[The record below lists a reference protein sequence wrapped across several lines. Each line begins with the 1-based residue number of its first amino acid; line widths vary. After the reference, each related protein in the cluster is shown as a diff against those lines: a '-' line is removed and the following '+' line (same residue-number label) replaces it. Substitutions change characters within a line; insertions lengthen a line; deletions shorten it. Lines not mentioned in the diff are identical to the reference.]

1 MTHSLQLGRS
11 LRLAMGVAALA
22 ATLLAQVTFSDV
34 TREAGIAWKHNA
46 GKAGKKWLPE
56 TMGPGCAFV
65 DVNNDGYPD
74 IVLVNSRSW
83 TLGKTRSTSALYL
96 NNRNGTFRNATSG
109 SGLDVELYGLGV
121 AAADYDNDGL
131 VDLYITALEGDRL
144 LRNLGN
150 GKFNDVTALA
160 GITNKG
166 FGTSAAF
173 FDFDRDGKLDL
184 FVANYVQW
192 SAEKDLFC
200 SLDGSSKSYCTPE
213 SYKGR
218 SPVLY
223 RNLGGGKFQDVTK
236 AAGLHDETSK
246 GLGVAVFDF
255 DNDGWADIFVA
266 NDTQPNKL
274 YRNLKNGKFEDL
286 GLTAGVAFDEGG
298 VARGAMGVD
307 AADYSRSGRQH
318 LVVGNFSNQMLSLFH
333 NEGKGLFVDDAARA
347 GVGRPSLL
355 TLTFGTF
362 FLDYDNDGYLDI
374 FTANGHIDE
383 EIERVQPKVKY
394 AQAPQMYRSLMGK
407 RFQDV
412 SAKLGPAF
420 QKPQVARGAAYAD
433 YDLDGDLDILIA
445 NNNGTPVLL
454 RNDGGNAKGWLRVRT
469 VGSTANRNGIGAVLT
484 LTSASGAQTQ
494 TVRSGSSYC
503 SQSDLAVMFGLGADD
518 KATRL
523 EIVWPGGER
532 QVINN
537 PPIRKTI
544 TVVQGKG
551 IQ

>member
-1 MTHSLQLGRS
+1 MSI
-11 LRLAMGVAALA
+11 LRFALPMLLAL
-22 ATLLAQVTFSDV
+22 TLSAQVTFIDV
-34 TREAGIAWKHNA
+34 TRQAGITWRHNA

-56 TMGPGCAFV
+56 TMGPGCAFL
-65 DVNNDGYPD
+65 DLNNDGYPD

-83 TLGKTRSTSALYL
+83 TPGKAKSLSALYL
-96 NNRNGTFRNATSG
+96 NNGNGTFRDATVG
-109 SGLDVELYGLGV
+109 SGLDVERYGLGV
-121 AAADYDNDGL
+121 TAGDFDNDGL
-131 VDLYITALEGDRL
+131 PDLYVTALEGDRL

-150 GKFNDVTALA
+150 GKFQDVTTQA
-160 GITNKG
+160 GIANKG
-166 FGTSAAF
+166 FGSSAAF

-192 SAEKDLFC
+192 SATNDLFC
-200 SLDGSSKSYCTPE
+200 SLDGAAKSYCTPE

-236 AAGLHDETSK
+236 SAGVYDESSK
-246 GLGVAVFDF
+246 GLGVTVFDY
-255 DNDGWADIFVA
+255 DNDGWQDLFVA

-274 YRNLKNGKFEDL
+274 YHNLRNGRFEDV
-286 GLTAGVAFDEGG
+286 GLTAGVAFDESG

-355 TLTFGTF
+355 TLTFGAF
-362 FLDYDNDGYLDI
+362 FLDYDNDGFLDI

-383 EIERVQPKVKY
+383 EITRVQPKVTY
-394 AQAPQMYRSLMGK
+394 AQAPQMYRNLGGK

-412 SAKLGPAF
+412 SATLGQDF
-420 QKPQVARGAAYAD
+420 QKALVARGAAYAD
-433 YDLDGDLDILIA
+433 YDLDGDPDILIA
-445 NNNGTPVLL
+445 NNNGAPVLL
-454 RNDGGNAKGWLRVRT
+454 RNDGGNRGKWLRVRT
-469 VGSTANRNGIGAVLT
+469 VGSGANRDGIGAVLK
-484 LTSASGAQTQ
+484 LTTTSGTQTQ

-503 SQSDLAVMFGLGADD
+503 SQSEFPVTFGLGADP
-518 KATRL
+518 KASQL
-523 EIVWPGGER
+523 EITWPGGER
-532 QVINN
+532 QVIPN
-537 PPIRKTI
+537 PPIGKAI

>member
-1 MTHSLQLGRS
+1 MIRS
-11 LRLAMGVAALA
+11 LRLAIGVAALA
-22 ATLLAQVTFSDV
+22 LSLAAQVTFTDITSQ
-34 TREAGIAWKHNA
+34 AGINWKHNA

-65 DVNNDGYPD
+65 DLDNDGYPD
-74 IVLVNSRSW
+74 IVLINSRSW
-83 TLGKTRSTSALYL
+83 TPGRTKSTSALYM
-96 NNRNGTFRNATSG
+96 NNGNGTFRDATAG

-121 AAADYDNDGL
+121 SAGDFDNDGL
-131 VDLYITALEGDRL
+131 VDLYITALEGDIL
-144 LRNLGN
+144 LRNLGK
-150 GKFNDVTALA
+150 GKFQNVTAQA

-166 FGTSAAF
+166 FGTSSAW
-173 FDFDRDGKLDL
+173 FDYDRDGKLDL

-192 SAEKDLFC
+192 SAENDLFC
-200 SLDGSSKSYCTPE
+200 SLDGSAKSYCTPE

-218 SPVLY
+218 SSVLY

-236 AAGLHDETSK
+236 AAGLYDETSK
-246 GLGVAVFDF
+246 ALGVAVFDF
-255 DNDGWADIFVA
+255 DNDGWPDLFVA

-274 YRNLKNGKFEDL
+274 YRNLKNGKFEDV
-286 GLTAGVAFDEGG
+286 GLSAGVAFDESG

-318 LVVGNFSNQMLSLFH
+318 LVVGNFSNQMLSLFF
-333 NEGKGLFVDDAARA
+333 NEGKGLFIDDAAKS

-355 TLTFGTF
+355 TLTFGAF

-383 EIERVQPKVKY
+383 EIERVQPKVTY
-394 AQAPQMYRSLMGK
+394 AQAPQMYRGMLG
-407 RFQDV
+407 RGFQDV
-412 SAKLGPAF
+412 STQMGPAF
-420 QKPQVARGAAYAD
+420 QKPLVARGAAYAD
-433 YDLDGDLDILIA
+433 FDRDGDLDILIVT
-445 NNNGTPVLL
+445 NNGAPVLL
-454 RNDGGNAKGWLRVRT
+454 RNDGGNRGNWLRVRT
-469 VGSTANRNGIGAVLT
+469 VGTTANRGGVGAVVT
-484 LTSASGAQTQ
+484 LTSASGTQSQ

-503 SQSDLAVMFGLGADD
+503 SQSELVVSFGLGADD

-532 QVINN
+532 QVIAN
-537 PPIRKTI
+537 PPIKTTL
-544 TVVQGKG
+544 TVVQGRG